1 MNAFYLDGELIQYK
15 VHPLA
20 LIDRQYTDKEM
31 SSLVESIE
39 KVGLLN
45 AVHIAIEDE
54 ITYLLDGRHRLK
66 ALSIIEDDAPVLTT
80 DKVVFADIDINDYY
94 EVDDYVLANN
104 SERRHN
110 TLEQRNAALLLKKE
124 VFSKWNDKQIK
135 EAAQRGNVTR
145 WKDREGDSQ
154 SAAPMLA
161 QPRDRT
167 NNTVHQLA
175 KWDGRS
181 TGTIKKIIAVDK
193 KGSDEVKA
201 KMNTGEISTNL
212 AFEVVKAIPKE
223 KQAEVVK
230 QDQKLIREAVKAV
243 KEEMKKKNEE
253 RAKRK
258 EEIEKGNRL
267 FLEKLKEDH
276 GDGDKVTKIRSMV
289 VNIEFHS
296 ELPGLGTASI
306 EIKGDDNIR
315 QFLDVLEATN
325 SEQGLDFSQVKA
337 NK

>member
-1 MNAFYLDGELIQYK
+1 MNAFYLDGELIQYE

-20 LIDRQYTDKEM
+20 LIDRKYTDKEM
-31 SSLVESIE
+31 NSLVESIE

-66 ALSIIEDDAPVLTT
+66 ALSIIEDDAPVLTA
-80 DKVVFADIDINDYY
+80 DKVVFADVDINDYY

-124 VFSKWNDKQIK
+124 VFRKWNIKRMSQGGKGGTIK
-135 EAAQRGNVTR
+135 EG
-145 WKDREGDSQ
+145 
-154 SAAPMLA
+154 APMLGHL
-161 QPRDRT
+161 PRDRT
-167 NNTVHQLA
+167 NNTTHQLA

-181 TGTIKKIIAVDK
+181 KGTIDKIIAVDK

-223 KQAEVVK
+223 KQAELVK

-243 KEEMKKKNEE
+243 KEDMKKKNEE

-258 EEIEKGNRL
+258 EEIERGNRL

-276 GDGDKVTKIRSMV
+276 GDGDKVTKIRNMV

-296 ELPGLGTASI
+296 ELPGLDTVSI
-306 EIKGDDNIR
+306 EIKGDDKIR
-315 QFLDVLEATN
+315 QFLDVLKATD

-337 NK
+337 NI